1 MEFSIHWMFYGAAA
15 LYFTSL
21 AAYLLKK
28 TRATVI
34 LLALGFVI
42 HTAYLLSRGWI
53 TGMFIPNYM
62 FDGVLFLPWGIAFFT
77 LVKKLTAND
86 DTPWESAVVML
97 CFFTIIALIY
107 PKGIIPPTPKKTII
121 WVPLFFLTEVL
132 GHAGFYCGAWFAM
145 LSLRGKS
152 PENSYHT
159 FIIWGFLSY
168 TVAQIVGA
176 VWCYQGWAF
185 TFKWS
190 SRHMFSAALWCYFII
205 YLHLKF
211 LPGWNTR
218 KKTWFAAAG
227 FFVVLILSSVGYFHE
242 MFFPRIG
249 G

>member
-1 MEFSIHWMFYGAAA
+1 MEFSIHLMFYAAAA
-15 LYFTSL
+15 LYFTGLGAYLMKKSRPAVFLL
-21 AAYLLKK
+21 AA
-28 TRATVI
+28 
-34 LLALGFVI
+34 GFVI

-62 FDGVLFLPWGIAFFT
+62 FDGVLFLPWGIACFT
-77 LVKKLTAND
+77 LIKKMTAKD
-86 DTPWESAVVML
+86 DTPWESAIVML
-97 CFFTIIALIY
+97 CFFIILALIY
-107 PKGIIPPTPKKTII
+107 PKGVIPPTPKKTII
-121 WVPLFFLTEVL
+121 WAPLFFLTEVL

-145 LSLRGKS
+145 LSLRGKA
-152 PENSYHT
+152 PENSFHS
-159 FIIWGFLSY
+159 FVIWGFLSY

-190 SRHMFSAALWCYFII
+190 SRHMFSAALWCYYII

-211 LPGWNTR
+211 LPAWNSR
-218 KKTWFAAAG
+218 KKAWFAAAG
-227 FFVVLILSSVGYFHE
+227 FFVVLALSFSGYVHE